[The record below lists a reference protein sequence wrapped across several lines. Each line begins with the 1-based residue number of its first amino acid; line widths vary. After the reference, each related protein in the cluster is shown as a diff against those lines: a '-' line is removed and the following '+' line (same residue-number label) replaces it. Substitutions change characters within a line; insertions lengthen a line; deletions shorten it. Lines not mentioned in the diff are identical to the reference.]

1 MQPVPSTSVVIV
13 VHSPIALPE
22 LDERVRVVI
31 VESGGTGIVRCD
43 VSACREIDEV
53 TLDVLARLQLVARR
67 LGTSVQLDN
76 AGARLLD
83 LLALVGLSDVLPA
96 PDTPYTRTAG
106 SQTGYGSMRIGSL
119 NSGNRSLSTKKSRD
133 AIRPSE
139 TCRTWIA
146 HAS

>member
-1 MQPVPSTSVVIV
+1 VQPVPSTSVVIV

-22 LDERVRVVI
+22 LGERVRVVI
-31 VESGGTGIVRCD
+31 VESGETGIVRCD
-43 VSACREIDEV
+43 VSACRDIDEV

-96 PDTPYTRTAG
+96 PEPRAPEPVAPGPEPVERLRLDADR
-106 SQTGYGSMRIGSL
+106 QTEQREQVLVDEEVEG
-119 NSGNRSLSTKKSRD
+119 RD
-133 AIRPSE
+133 PPV
-139 TCRTWIA
+139 
-146 HAS
+146 

>member
-22 LDERVRVVI
+22 LGERVRVVI
-31 VESGGTGIVRCD
+31 VDRGDTGVVRCD
-43 VSACREIDEV
+43 VSACRDLDEV

-67 LGTSVQLDN
+67 LGTSVQLHN

-96 PDTPYTRTAG
+96 FEEEPVERLRLDADR
-106 SQTGYGSMRIGSL
+106 QTEEREQVLVDEEVEG
-119 NSGNRSLSTKKSRD
+119 RD
-133 AIRPSE
+133 PSV
-139 TCRTWIA
+139 
-146 HAS
+146 